1 MHPEVEQTILEYCR
15 KGSAP
20 VDQELI
26 DGNLLLKI
34 WGKAQRLIDDAN
46 STGGCSDEEETNAYY
61 ELDEVSKHV
70 QKSRIGW
77 TFRKVVVDE
86 MLVEIGRDNSG
97 FTDQLADGAE
107 ELCKSPEERRYFAER
122 LALCGSRYYQNE
134 AASILWKLGDCG
146 KSLAIRKSNLVYG
159 EDYLDLAVCQD
170 ELGEYA
176 AALEIA
182 LDGLR
187 RGAGR
192 LDGLYRYLFDRFEKA
207 EDDAAIQS
215 LFDAALKERRDQ
227 DCIAELMYER
237 FSRKGDA
244 AGRKAMLRLLM
255 ATCDDESA
263 RKWYEQCRQE
273 FSQEEWRK
281 DEGDLLQSVKKKSL
295 TVYLDICLDQG
306 NRKAAL
312 DCIVRE
318 KEEHVWSTVDTGHRY
333 SRLLVKDFPEEI
345 LELYWR
351 EVHSLIRR
359 SSDAQY
365 RSAAATLKEIKTILV
380 KRGLADDWQRLFG
393 ELKDANRRRKNFQ
406 REIEGL

>member
-1 MHPEVEQTILEYCR
+1 MDDPAFRLLVGKLDKRRLVALIDRIMLMHPEAEQTILEYCR

-34 WGKAQRLIDDAN
+34 WGKAQRLIDEAD
-46 STGGCSDEEETNAYY
+46 SFGGYSDEEEGDVDY
-61 ELDEVSKHV
+61 ELDEVSKLV

-77 TFRKVVVDE
+77 TFRKVVMDE

-207 EDDAAIQS
+207 EDDAAILS

-227 DCIAELMYER
+227 DCIAELMYAR

-281 DEGDLLQSVKKKSL
+281 DEGDLLQSV
-295 TVYLDICLDQG
+295 
-306 NRKAAL
+306 
-312 DCIVRE
+312 
-318 KEEHVWSTVDTGHRY
+318 
-333 SRLLVKDFPEEI
+333 
-345 LELYWR
+345 
-351 EVHSLIRR
+351 
-359 SSDAQY
+359 
-365 RSAAATLKEIKTILV
+365 
-380 KRGLADDWQRLFG
+380 
-393 ELKDANRRRKNFQ
+393 
-406 REIEGL
+406 

>member
-1 MHPEVEQTILEYCR
+1 
-15 KGSAP
+15 
-20 VDQELI
+20 
-26 DGNLLLKI
+26 
-34 WGKAQRLIDDAN
+34 
-46 STGGCSDEEETNAYY
+46 
-61 ELDEVSKHV
+61 
-70 QKSRIGW
+70 
-77 TFRKVVVDE
+77 
-86 MLVEIGRDNSG
+86 
-97 FTDQLADGAE
+97 
-107 ELCKSPEERRYFAER
+107 
-122 LALCGSRYYQNE
+122 
-134 AASILWKLGDCG
+134 
-146 KSLAIRKSNLVYG
+146 
-159 EDYLDLAVCQD
+159 
-170 ELGEYA
+170 
-176 AALEIA
+176 LEIA

-273 FSQEEWRK
+273 FSQAEWRK

>member
-1 MHPEVEQTILEYCR
+1 
-15 KGSAP
+15 
-20 VDQELI
+20 
-26 DGNLLLKI
+26 
-34 WGKAQRLIDDAN
+34 
-46 STGGCSDEEETNAYY
+46 
-61 ELDEVSKHV
+61 
-70 QKSRIGW
+70 
-77 TFRKVVVDE
+77 
-86 MLVEIGRDNSG
+86 
-97 FTDQLADGAE
+97 
-107 ELCKSPEERRYFAER
+107 
-122 LALCGSRYYQNE
+122 
-134 AASILWKLGDCG
+134 
-146 KSLAIRKSNLVYG
+146 
-159 EDYLDLAVCQD
+159 
-170 ELGEYA
+170 
-176 AALEIA
+176 
-182 LDGLR
+182 
-187 RGAGR
+187 
-192 LDGLYRYLFDRFEKA
+192 
-207 EDDAAIQS
+207 
-215 LFDAALKERRDQ
+215 
-227 DCIAELMYER
+227 
-237 FSRKGDA
+237 
-244 AGRKAMLRLLM
+244 MLRLLM